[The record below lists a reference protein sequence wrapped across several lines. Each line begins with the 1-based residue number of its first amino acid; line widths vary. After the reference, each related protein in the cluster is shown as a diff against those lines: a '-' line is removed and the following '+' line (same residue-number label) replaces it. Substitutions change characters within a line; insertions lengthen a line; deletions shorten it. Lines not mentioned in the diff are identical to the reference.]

1 VVVAPG
7 STSSDV
13 RWWQV
18 PKQFGGSSRSGHER
32 ERERESV
39 MWACGA
45 RRGRVPAG
53 LSPLTFVGHPVADR
67 Y

>member
-7 STSSDV
+7 TTSSDV

-32 ERERESV
+32 ERERERESDV
-39 MWACGA
+39 GMWG
-45 RRGRVPAG
+45 
-53 LSPLTFVGHPVADR
+53 
-67 Y
+67 